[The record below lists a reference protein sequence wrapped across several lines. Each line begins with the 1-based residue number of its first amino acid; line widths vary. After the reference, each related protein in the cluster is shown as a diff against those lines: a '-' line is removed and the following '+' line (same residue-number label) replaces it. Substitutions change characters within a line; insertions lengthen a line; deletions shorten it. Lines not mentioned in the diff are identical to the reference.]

1 MSIHPPEDVFL
12 FLHMKKLQT
21 TQAPLQ
27 FDVIII
33 YDGRIAFSASNSRYR
48 GSAPF
53 SRSSKYANYN
63 RSYEYFLQHCAKQGL
78 RAAFATTRDI
88 SGSGSLK
95 SVWVYNKIWKR
106 LKQPAESFLIFD
118 KFSGLT
124 AYNIQQLALLTRSDR
139 KVRLF
144 HSQKIRK
151 IFDDKLKT
159 FTTFSKYA
167 IPTVKIE
174 TDSEKHI
181 IAAKKKLYIQLQH
194 HKYVDDFSEHRV
206 LKDQF
211 GSGGKNVYKVH
222 ENKKIRSIGKHIP
235 LLYFVLQPL
244 IDASNFDYHSSA
256 INTDLRVIICDGK
269 IVQCYVRTAK
279 QGDFRANASQG
290 GQVEYIR
297 PSRIPKDVLTMCAAI
312 SKKLS
317 VPHSFYALDFI
328 KSLSG
333 NLYFVE
339 GNITPGINWFD
350 DEDERYAK
358 QLMRL
363 IIKNLK
369 KMAI

>member
-1 MSIHPPEDVFL
+1 
-12 FLHMKKLQT
+12 MKKKST
-21 TQAPLQ
+21 PDNPLQ

-33 YDGRIAFSASNSRYR
+33 YDGRIAFSAGNLHYR
-48 GSAPF
+48 GRTPF
-53 SRSSKYANYN
+53 SKSSKYVNYN
-63 RSYEYFLQHCAKQGL
+63 RSYEYFLTHCAKQGL
-78 RAAFATTRDI
+78 RAAFATTKDI
-88 SGSGSLK
+88 SGSGLLK
-95 SVWVYNKIWKR
+95 AVWVYNKTWKR
-106 LKQPAESFLIFD
+106 VIHPAESFLIFD

-124 AYNIQQLALLTRSDR
+124 AYNIKQLALLTKSGR

-159 FTTFSKYA
+159 FTTFSNYA
-167 IPTVKIE
+167 IPTVKI
-174 TDSEKHI
+174 DVVSEKHI
-181 IAAKKKLYIQLQH
+181 IAAKKKLYTQLQH
-194 HKYVDDFSEHRV
+194 HKYVDDFTDDRV

-222 ENKKIRSIGKHIP
+222 ENKKIRSIGKQIP
-235 LLYFVLQPL
+235 LIYFVLQPL
-244 IDASNFDYHSSA
+244 IDASNFEHDSAA

-290 GQVEYIR
+290 GHVEYIR
-297 PSRIPKDVLTMCAAI
+297 PSKIPKDVLRMSHAI

-317 VPHSFYALDFI
+317 VPHAFYALDFI
-328 KSLSG
+328 KSSTG
-333 NLYFVE
+333 HLYFVE

-369 KMAI
+369 KMVVS